1 MTDNEYTDIIKLKD
15 MRLREEMQK
24 AILLRAELREK
35 EELIKYLRQKIV
47 RKETEID
54 KLKEEIKL
62 QNNLLESGDI
72 NE

>member
-62 QNNLLESGDI
+62 QNNLLESDV